1 MKVVALIL
9 SIIVFSQS
17 LSVCGPTF
25 GQRPHKEEAKNCK
38 MDDADQT
45 AAKKVSCCSKKT
57 ERKHDH
63 QEKDDCCGD
72 NCKCFTCSKVLLNTT
87 YRVEIEG
94 IHNSIKTENTIEPVL
109 VKSFDFHPSIA
120 YPPIF

>member
-9 SIIVFSQS
+9 SFIVFSQS
-17 LSVCGPTF
+17 LSVCGPTIGH
-25 GQRPHKEEAKNCK
+25 GQHKEETKNCK
-38 MDDADQT
+38 MDNADQSAT
-45 AAKKVSCCSKKT
+45 KKVSCCSKKA
-57 ERKHDH
+57 EKNHDH

-72 NCKCFTCSKVLLNTT
+72 NCKCFTCAKVLLNPS
-87 YRVEIEG
+87 YRVEIQALQNV
-94 IHNSIKTENTIEPVL
+94 IRTENTIEPVL